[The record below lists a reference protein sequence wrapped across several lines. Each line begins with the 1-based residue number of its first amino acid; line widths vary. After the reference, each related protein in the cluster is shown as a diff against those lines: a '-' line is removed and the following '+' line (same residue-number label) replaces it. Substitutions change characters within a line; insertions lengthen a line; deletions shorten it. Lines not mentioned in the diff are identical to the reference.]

1 MMKTPEQLKGAIR
14 NLAKKKGIHAQ
25 EILQIFMFERI
36 IERLSVS
43 PYKDRFILK
52 GGLLIS
58 AILGVAERTTM
69 DMDTTVKGLPMDE
82 QSIRKAIREILD
94 QPVDDGIEFQLL
106 DLTPIREDDEYENF
120 RASIQAT
127 YGKMKIPMKID
138 ITTGDEIT
146 PKEIQFSYPF
156 LFDDRR
162 VMVKAYTQETIL
174 AEKYET
180 IIRRNVGN
188 TRARDFYDL
197 HLLYRLYRENADYDL
212 HLLYRLYRENADWNL
227 LKQAVLATAKKRDS
241 LSVLQDTKRIL
252 LALEESTALQDLWK
266 RYQTQNLYAREITY
280 PAIMES
286 VKEFAEK
293 MNAYIREPI
302 S

>member
-1 MMKTPEQLKGAIR
+1 MMKTPDQLKGAIR

-25 EILQIFMFERI
+25 EVLQIFMFERI

-43 PYKDRFILK
+43 SYKDRFILK

-58 AILGVAERTTM
+58 AILGVSERTTM

-82 QSIRKAIREILD
+82 QSIWKAVSEILD
-94 QPVDDGIEFQLL
+94 QPVDDGIEFRLI

-197 HLLYRLYRENADYDL
+197 HLLYRLYRENAD
-212 HLLYRLYRENADWNL
+212 WSL
-227 LKQAVLATAKKRDS
+227 LKEAVLATAKKRDS
-241 LSVLQDTKRIL
+241 LSVLQETERIL
-252 LALEESTALQDLWK
+252 AALKESTVLQDLWK
-266 RYQTQNLYAREITY
+266 RYQAQNLYARDITY
-280 PAIMES
+280 PAIMET
-286 VKEFAEK
+286 VNEFAEK
-293 MNAYIREPI
+293 MNF
-302 S
+302 

>member
-25 EILQIFMFERI
+25 EVLQIFMFERI

-43 PYKDRFILK
+43 LYKDRFILK

-82 QSIRKAIREILD
+82 QSIRKAISEILD
-94 QPVDDGIEFQLL
+94 QTVDDGIEFQLL

-197 HLLYRLYRENADYDL
+197 HLLYQ
-212 HLLYRLYRENADWNL
+212 LYRENADWNL

-252 LALEESTALQDLWK
+252 LALEESTILVDLWK

-280 PAIMES
+280 PAIIET
-286 VKEFAEK
+286 VKEFTEK
-293 MNAYIREPI
+293 MNFYR
-302 S
+302 

>member
-1 MMKTPEQLKGAIR
+1 
-14 NLAKKKGIHAQ
+14 
-25 EILQIFMFERI
+25 MFERI
-36 IERLSVS
+36 IERLSLS
-43 PYKDRFILK
+43 PYKDKFILK

-69 DMDTTVKGLPMDE
+69 DMDTTIKGFPMDE
-82 QSIRKAIREILD
+82 TSIRNAIIEILD
-94 QPVDDGIEFQLL
+94 HPVNDGIKFQFLG
-106 DLTPIREDDEYENF
+106 LTPIREDDEYENY
-120 RASIQAT
+120 RVSIQAT

-162 VMVKAYTQETIL
+162 VLVKAYTQETIL

-197 HLLYRLYRENADYDL
+197 HLLYRLYRENADWD
-212 HLLYRLYRENADWNL
+212 L
-227 LKQAVLATAKKRDS
+227 LKQALLATAKKRTS
-241 LSVLQDTKRIL
+241 LSILQDAKRVLPI
-252 LALEESTALQDLWK
+252 LEESTVLQDLWK
-266 RYQTQNLYAREITY
+266 RYQTHNLYAEQITY
-280 PAIMES
+280 PAIMETI
-286 VKEFAEK
+286 KDFTEK
-293 MNAYIREPI
+293 MNF
-302 S
+302 

>member
-25 EILQIFMFERI
+25 EVLQIFMFERI

-94 QPVDDGIEFQLL
+94 QPVDDGIGFQLL

-197 HLLYRLYRENADYDL
+197 HLLYRLYRENAD
-212 HLLYRLYRENADWNL
+212 WNL

-241 LSVLQDTKRIL
+241 SSVLQDTKRIL
-252 LALEESTALQDLWK
+252 LALEESTVLRDLWK
-266 RYQTQNLYAREITY
+266 RYQAQNLYAREITY
-280 PAIMES
+280 PAIMET
-286 VKEFAEK
+286 VKEFTEK
-293 MNAYIREPI
+293 MNF
-302 S
+302 

>member
-1 MMKTPEQLKGAIR
+1 MKTPEQLKGAIR
-14 NLAKKKGIHAQ
+14 NLAKEKGIHAQ
-25 EILQIFMFERI
+25 EVLQIFMFERI

-43 PYKDRFILK
+43 SYKDSFILK

-69 DMDTTVKGLPMDE
+69 DMDTTVKGLSMDE
-82 QSIRKAIREILD
+82 QNIRKAVSQILA

-120 RASIQAT
+120 RASIQAI
-127 YGKMKIPMKID
+127 YGKMKIPMKLD

-156 LFDDRR
+156 LFDDHR

-180 IIRRNVGN
+180 IIRRNIGN

-197 HLLYRLYRENADYDL
+197 HLLYRLYRK
-212 HLLYRLYRENADWNL
+212 NADWNL
-227 LKQAVLATAKKRDS
+227 LKQAVLATARKRES
-241 LSVLQDTKRIL
+241 LPILQDTKHIL
-252 LALEESTALQDLWK
+252 LALKESTALQDLWK
-266 RYQTQNLYAREITY
+266 RYQAQNLYAREITY
-280 PAIMES
+280 PSIIET
-286 VKEFAEK
+286 VIEFTKK
-293 MNAYIREPI
+293 MNLQ
-302 S
+302 

>member
-25 EILQIFMFERI
+25 EVLQIFMFERI

-120 RASIQAT
+120 RASVQAT

-146 PKEIQFSYPF
+146 PKEIQF
-156 LFDDRR
+156 
-162 VMVKAYTQETIL
+162 
-174 AEKYET
+174 
-180 IIRRNVGN
+180 
-188 TRARDFYDL
+188 
-197 HLLYRLYRENADYDL
+197 
-212 HLLYRLYRENADWNL
+212 
-227 LKQAVLATAKKRDS
+227 TAKKRDS
-241 LSVLQDTKRIL
+241 LSVLQDTNRIL
-252 LALEESTALQDLWK
+252 LALEESTVLQDLWK
-266 RYQTQNLYAREITY
+266 RYQAQNLYAREITY
-280 PAIMES
+280 SAIMET
-286 VKEFAEK
+286 VNEFTEK
-293 MNAYIREPI
+293 INF
-302 S
+302 

>member
-25 EILQIFMFERI
+25 EVLQIFMFERI
-36 IERLSVS
+36 IERLSAS

-82 QSIRKAIREILD
+82 QNIRKAISEILN

-120 RASIQAT
+120 RASIQAA

-197 HLLYRLYRENADYDL
+197 HLLYRLYRENAD
-212 HLLYRLYRENADWNL
+212 WNL

-241 LSVLQDTKRIL
+241 LSVLQDTERIL
-252 LALEESTALQDLWK
+252 LALEESTVLQDLWK

-286 VKEFAEK
+286 VKGFAEK

>member
-1 MMKTPEQLKGAIR
+1 MKTPEQLKGAIR
-14 NLAKKKGIHAQ
+14 NLAKEKGIHAQ
-25 EILQIFMFERI
+25 EVLQIFMFERI

-43 PYKDRFILK
+43 SYKDSFILK

-82 QSIRKAIREILD
+82 QNIRKAVSQILA

-120 RASIQAT
+120 RASIQAI
-127 YGKMKIPMKID
+127 YGKMKIPMKLD

-156 LFDDRR
+156 LFDDHR

-180 IIRRNVGN
+180 IIRRNIGN

-197 HLLYRLYRENADYDL
+197 HLLYRLYRK
-212 HLLYRLYRENADWNL
+212 NADWNL
-227 LKQAVLATAKKRDS
+227 LKQAVLATARKRES
-241 LSVLQDTKRIL
+241 LPILQDTKHIL
-252 LALEESTALQDLWK
+252 LALKESTALQDLWK
-266 RYQTQNLYAREITY
+266 RYQAQNLYAREITY
-280 PAIMES
+280 PSIIET
-286 VKEFAEK
+286 VIEFTKK
-293 MNAYIREPI
+293 MNLQ
-302 S
+302 

>member
-25 EILQIFMFERI
+25 EVLQIFMFERI

-82 QSIRKAIREILD
+82 QSIRKAISEILD

-106 DLTPIREDDEYENF
+106 DLTPIHEDDEYENF
-120 RASIQAT
+120 RASVQAT

-197 HLLYRLYRENADYDL
+197 HLLYQ
-212 HLLYRLYRENADWNL
+212 LYRENADWNL

-252 LALEESTALQDLWK
+252 LALEESTILVDLWK

-280 PAIMES
+280 PAIIET
-286 VKEFAEK
+286 VKEFTEK
-293 MNAYIREPI
+293 MNF
-302 S
+302 

>member
-82 QSIRKAIREILD
+82 QSIRKAICEILD

-156 LFDDRR
+156 LFDERR

-197 HLLYRLYRENADYDL
+197 HLLYRLYRENAD
-212 HLLYRLYRENADWNL
+212 WNL

-241 LSVLQDTKRIL
+241 LSILQDTKRIL
-252 LALEESTALQDLWK
+252 LALEESIVLQDLWK
-266 RYQTQNLYAREITY
+266 RYQSQNLYARKIAY
-280 PAIMES
+280 PAIMET
-286 VKEFAEK
+286 VKEFTDK
-293 MNAYIREPI
+293 MDF
-302 S
+302 

>member
-1 MMKTPEQLKGAIR
+1 MIKTPEQLKGAIR

-25 EILQIFMFERI
+25 EVLQIFMFERI

-43 PYKDRFILK
+43 LYKDRFILK
-52 GGLLIS
+52 GGMLIS

-82 QSIRKAIREILD
+82 QSIRKAISEILD

-120 RASIQAT
+120 RASIQAA

-197 HLLYRLYRENADYDL
+197 HLLYRLYRENAD
-212 HLLYRLYRENADWNL
+212 WNL

-241 LSVLQDTKRIL
+241 LSVLQDTERIL
-252 LALEESTALQDLWK
+252 LALEESTVLQDLWK

-286 VKEFAEK
+286 VKGFAEK

>member
-25 EILQIFMFERI
+25 EVLQIFMFERI

-43 PYKDRFILK
+43 LYKDRFILK

-82 QSIRKAIREILD
+82 QSIRKAISEILD

-120 RASIQAT
+120 RASVQAT

-197 HLLYRLYRENADYDL
+197 HLLYQ
-212 HLLYRLYRENADWNL
+212 LYRENADWNL

-252 LALEESTALQDLWK
+252 LALEESTILVDLWK

-280 PAIMES
+280 PAIIET
-286 VKEFAEK
+286 VKEFTEK
-293 MNAYIREPI
+293 MNF
-302 S
+302 

>member
-25 EILQIFMFERI
+25 EVLQIFMFERI

-82 QSIRKAIREILD
+82 QSIRKAISEILD

-120 RASIQAT
+120 RASVQAT

-146 PKEIQFSYPF
+146 PKEIQF
-156 LFDDRR
+156 
-162 VMVKAYTQETIL
+162 
-174 AEKYET
+174 
-180 IIRRNVGN
+180 
-188 TRARDFYDL
+188 
-197 HLLYRLYRENADYDL
+197 
-212 HLLYRLYRENADWNL
+212 
-227 LKQAVLATAKKRDS
+227 TAKKRDS
-241 LSVLQDTKRIL
+241 LSVLQDTNRIL
-252 LALEESTALQDLWK
+252 LALEESTVLQDLWK
-266 RYQTQNLYAREITY
+266 RYQAQNLYAREITY
-280 PAIMES
+280 SAIMET
-286 VKEFAEK
+286 VNEFTEII
-293 MNAYIREPI
+293 NF
-302 S
+302 

>member
-1 MMKTPEQLKGAIR
+1 MIKTPEQLKGAIR

-69 DMDTTVKGLPMDE
+69 DMDTTVKDVPMDE
-82 QSIRKAIREILD
+82 QSIWKAISGILD
-94 QPVDDGIEFQLL
+94 QPVDDGIKFQLL
-106 DLTPIREDDEYENF
+106 GLTPIREDDKYENF
-120 RASIQAT
+120 RASIQAV
-127 YGKMKIPMKID
+127 YGKMRIPMKID
-138 ITTGDEIT
+138 VTTGDEIT

-197 HLLYRLYRENADYDL
+197 HLLYRLYRENADWD
-212 HLLYRLYRENADWNL
+212 L

-241 LSVLQDTKRIL
+241 LSVLQDTERTL
-252 LALEESTALQDLWK
+252 LALEESNVLRELWK

-280 PAIMES
+280 SSVMET
-286 VKEFAEK
+286 VNEFTER
-293 MNAYIREPI
+293 MNF
-302 S
+302 

>member
-14 NLAKKKGIHAQ
+14 SLAKKKGIHAQ
-25 EILQIFMFERI
+25 EVLQIFMFERI
-36 IERLSVS
+36 IERLSAS

-82 QSIRKAIREILD
+82 QNIRKAISEILN

-120 RASIQAT
+120 RASIQAA

-188 TRARDFYDL
+188 TRARDF
-197 HLLYRLYRENADYDL
+197 YDL

>member
-1 MMKTPEQLKGAIR
+1 
-14 NLAKKKGIHAQ
+14 
-25 EILQIFMFERI
+25 MFDRI

-43 PYKDRFILK
+43 LYKDRFILK

-82 QSIRKAIREILD
+82 QSIRKAISEILD
-94 QPVDDGIEFQLL
+94 QTVDDGIEFQLL

-197 HLLYRLYRENADYDL
+197 HLLYQ
-212 HLLYRLYRENADWNL
+212 LYRENADWNL

-252 LALEESTALQDLWK
+252 LALEESTILVDLWK

-280 PAIMES
+280 PAIIET
-286 VKEFAEK
+286 VKEFTEK
-293 MNAYIREPI
+293 MNF
-302 S
+302 

>member
-25 EILQIFMFERI
+25 EVLQIFMFERI

-82 QSIRKAIREILD
+82 QSIQKAIREILD
-94 QPVDDGIEFQLL
+94 QTVDDGIEFQLL

-197 HLLYRLYRENADYDL
+197 HLLYQ
-212 HLLYRLYRENADWNL
+212 LYRENADWNL

-252 LALEESTALQDLWK
+252 LALEESTILVDLWK

-280 PAIMES
+280 PAIIET
-286 VKEFAEK
+286 VKEFTEK
-293 MNAYIREPI
+293 MNF
-302 S
+302 

>member
-25 EILQIFMFERI
+25 EVLQIFMFERI
-36 IERLSVS
+36 IERLSAS

-82 QSIRKAIREILD
+82 QNIRKAISEILN

-120 RASIQAT
+120 RASIQAA

-197 HLLYRLYRENADYDL
+197 HLLYRLYRENAD
-212 HLLYRLYRENADWNL
+212 WNL

-252 LALEESTALQDLWK
+252 LALEESTVLQDLWK

-286 VKEFAEK
+286 VKGFAEK

>member
-25 EILQIFMFERI
+25 EVLQIFMFERI

-43 PYKDRFILK
+43 LYKDRFILK

-82 QSIRKAIREILD
+82 QSIRKAISEILD
-94 QPVDDGIEFQLL
+94 QTVDDGIEFQLL

-156 LFDDRR
+156 LFDDRQA
-162 VMVKAYTQETIL
+162 MVKAYTQETIL

-180 IIRRNVGN
+180 IIRRNVEN

-197 HLLYRLYRENADYDL
+197 HP
-212 HLLYRLYRENADWNL
+212 LYRLYRENADWNL

-252 LALEESTALQDLWK
+252 LALEESTVLQDLWK

>member
-1 MMKTPEQLKGAIR
+1 MIKTPEQLKGAIR

-25 EILQIFMFERI
+25 EVLQIFMFERI
-36 IERLSVS
+36 IERLSAS

-82 QSIRKAIREILD
+82 QNIRKAISEILN

-120 RASIQAT
+120 RASIQAA

-197 HLLYRLYRENADYDL
+197 HLLYRLYRENAD
-212 HLLYRLYRENADWNL
+212 WNL

-286 VKEFAEK
+286 VKERKRVRRKNECLCQ
-293 MNAYIREPI
+293 
-302 S
+302 

>member
-1 MMKTPEQLKGAIR
+1 MKTPEQLKGAIR
-14 NLAKKKGIHAQ
+14 SLAKGRGIHAQ
-25 EILQIFMFERI
+25 EVLQIFMFERI
-36 IERLSVS
+36 IERLSIS
-43 PYKDRFILK
+43 PYKDKFILK

-58 AILGVAERTTM
+58 AILGIAERTTM

-82 QSIRKAIREILD
+82 QSIQNAIREILN
-94 QPVDDGIEFQLL
+94 QPVDDGIKFQLL

-120 RASIQAT
+120 RASIQAA

-146 PKEIQFSYPF
+146 PKEIRFSYPF

-197 HLLYRLYRENADYDL
+197 HLLYRLYQ
-212 HLLYRLYRENADWNL
+212 ENADWNL
-227 LKQAVLATAKKRDS
+227 LKQAVLATAKKRES
-241 LSVLQDTKRIL
+241 ISILQDTERIL
-252 LALEESTALQDLWK
+252 QALEESTALQNLWE
-266 RYQTQNLYAREITY
+266 RYQAQNLYAREITY
-280 PAIMES
+280 PAIMET
-286 VKEFAEK
+286 VKEFTKK
-293 MNAYIREPI
+293 MNFQQER
-302 S
+302 

>member
-1 MMKTPEQLKGAIR
+1 MIKTPEQLKGAIR

-25 EILQIFMFERI
+25 EVLQIFMFERI
-36 IERLSVS
+36 IERLSAS

-82 QSIRKAIREILD
+82 QNIRKAISEILN

-120 RASIQAT
+120 RASIQAA
-127 YGKMKIPMKID
+127 YGKMQIPMKID

-188 TRARDFYDL
+188 TRARDF
-197 HLLYRLYRENADYDL
+197 YDL

>member
-1 MMKTPEQLKGAIR
+1 MMKSPEQLKGALR
-14 NLAKKKGIHAQ
+14 NLAKQKGIHAQ
-25 EILQIFMFERI
+25 ELLQIFMFERI

-43 PYKDRFILK
+43 PYKDKFILK

-58 AILGVAERTTM
+58 AILGVEERTTM

-82 QSIRKAIREILD
+82 QIIQKAISEILD
-94 QPVDDGIEFQLL
+94 QFVDDGIEFQLS
-106 DLTPIREDDEYENF
+106 DLTPIREDDEYKNF

-127 YGKMKIPMKID
+127 YGKMRIPIKID

-146 PKEIQFSYPF
+146 PKEILFPYPF
-156 LFDDRR
+156 LFDDRQ

-197 HLLYRLYRENADYDL
+197 HLLYWLYQK
-212 HLLYRLYRENADWNL
+212 NADWSL

-241 LSVLQDTKRIL
+241 LSILQDAKQIL
-252 LALEESTALQDLWK
+252 LALEESTVLQNLWK
-266 RYQTQNLYAREITY
+266 RYQAQNLYAREITY
-280 PAIMES
+280 PAIMET
-286 VKEFAEK
+286 VKEFTNKIDFSKISKRNGEK
-293 MNAYIREPI
+293 E